1 MKKLAIV
8 LFSTVA
14 LAAPAYACPSDGAE
28 STEHAPKTAEKTKT
42 EDKDKAKAAPAKEAD
57 KPKATDK
64 TAKPTEKKPEKVSS
78 K

>member
-14 LAAPAYACPSDGAE
+14 LAAPAYACPSSDGAE

-42 EDKDKAKAAPAKEAD
+42 EDKAKAAPAKEAD
-57 KPKATDK
+57 KSKATDK